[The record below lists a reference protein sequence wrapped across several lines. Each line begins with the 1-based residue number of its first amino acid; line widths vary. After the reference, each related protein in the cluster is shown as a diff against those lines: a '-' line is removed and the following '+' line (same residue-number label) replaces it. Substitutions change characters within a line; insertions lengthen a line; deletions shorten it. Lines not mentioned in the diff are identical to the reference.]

1 MDKVE
6 IGHAA
11 GEVWRLLDGEGDLS
25 ITDIQKKLNLS
36 EHLLYLA
43 IGWLCREDK
52 IHCFEEDG
60 EIEKEGKGK
69 KRHICS
75 KRIPSAF
82 FG

>member
-1 MDKVE
+1 MNKVE

-36 EHLLYLA
+36 EPLLYLA

-52 IHCFEEDG
+52 IHCFEE
-60 EIEKEGKGK
+60 KGK
-69 KRHICS
+69 HICS
-75 KRIPSAF
+75 KRIPSVF

>member
-1 MDKVE
+1 MMNRVE

-11 GEVWRLLDGEGDLS
+11 GEVWRLLDHEGDLS
-25 ITDIQKKLNLS
+25 VTDIQKKLNLS
-36 EHLLYLA
+36 EPLLYLA

-52 IHCFEEDG
+52 IHCFEE
-60 EIEKEGKGK
+60 EGKGK
-69 KRHICS
+69 GKKGGHICS

>member
-11 GEVWRLLDGEGDLS
+11 GEVWRLLDSEGDLS
-25 ITDIQKKLNLS
+25 VTDIQKKLNMS

-52 IHCFEEDG
+52 IHCFEDE
-60 EIEKEGKGK
+60 EKIGKEEGKK
-69 KRHICS
+69 KHICS
-75 KRIPSAF
+75 KRIPSSF

>member
-1 MDKVE
+1 MNKIE

-25 ITDIQKKLNLS
+25 ITDIRKKLNLS
-36 EHLLYLA
+36 EPLLYLA

-52 IHCFEEDG
+52 IHCYD
-60 EIEKEGKGK
+60 
-69 KRHICS
+69 KRGGYVCS

>member
-1 MDKVE
+1 MNKVE

-36 EHLLYLA
+36 EPLLYLA

-52 IHCFEEDG
+52 IHCFEE
-60 EIEKEGKGK
+60 KKGK
-69 KRHICS
+69 HICS